1 MQWMNQSGTLK
12 ITHKARVKF
21 SVGTYIDTVDCDVAP
36 LTACHL
42 LLGRPWQ
49 FDLDATHGGR
59 SNTYLFVHKGVNH
72 VFKPIPESAI
82 KVEVFTTSK
91 MKKKVA
97 EITPK
102 PRTALLQEG
111 ENTVNTSAKGTAN
124 NFSEIIIKS
133 MVALALEGENDIV
146 SEATS
151 NGSKIAKAAVNKSSM
166 QFGEHDMVVASPN
179 NESFNEISRPRTIL
193 FHEGVHS
200 VGSPNMAYRD
210 LCNDLNILAGSHAKQ
225 FGSRGN
231 EKADE
236 NNLVDAIQCKHISL
250 GQPKKKGLKFV
261 SKPRTALFQEG
272 ENDEPMGFQ
281 NTFDAQDTPENISK
295 PPRTVL
301 FKERED
307 NEPMASQSIF
317 AKKYSPISNRVIG
330 LQFGAIIFYE
340 KYSEN
345 LDKFTCVG
353 LSSHIFFRG
362 ALLFGKEENKDSKQ
376 ICLYRDHACGDKGLP
391 NQTSTLFGN

>member
-21 SVGTYIDTVDCDVAP
+21 SVGTYIDTVDYDVAP

-59 SNTYLFVHKGVNH
+59 SNTYSFVHKGVNH

-124 NFSEIIIKS
+124 NFSEIIIKP

-146 SEATS
+146 SEATC
-151 NGSKIAKAAVNKSSM
+151 NGSEIAKAALNKSSM

-193 FHEGVHS
+193 FS
-200 VGSPNMAYRD
+200 
-210 LCNDLNILAGSHAKQ
+210 
-225 FGSRGN
+225 
-231 EKADE
+231 
-236 NNLVDAIQCKHISL
+236 
-250 GQPKKKGLKFV
+250 
-261 SKPRTALFQEG
+261 
-272 ENDEPMGFQ
+272 
-281 NTFDAQDTPENISK
+281 
-295 PPRTVL
+295 
-301 FKERED
+301 
-307 NEPMASQSIF
+307 
-317 AKKYSPISNRVIG
+317 
-330 LQFGAIIFYE
+330 
-340 KYSEN
+340 
-345 LDKFTCVG
+345 
-353 LSSHIFFRG
+353 
-362 ALLFGKEENKDSKQ
+362 
-376 ICLYRDHACGDKGLP
+376 
-391 NQTSTLFGN
+391 